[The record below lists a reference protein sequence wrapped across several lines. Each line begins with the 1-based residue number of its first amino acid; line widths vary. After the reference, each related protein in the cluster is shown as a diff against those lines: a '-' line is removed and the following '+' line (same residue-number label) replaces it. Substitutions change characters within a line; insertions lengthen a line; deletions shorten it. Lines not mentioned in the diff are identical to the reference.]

1 MNTAQRKRSRA
12 VGTLIPPQLPAAPVE
27 ERVGR
32 AIQTVATAVAFVSIA
47 IASPVAAQAM
57 PDSTDTSL
65 LLVANAVLVTS
76 AHVTT
81 PWPGYDASSRPLAV
95 YRVGRWSVL
104 LNPPSLHPVDGWL
117 EYPDSW
123 PRLSRPAWFK
133 PDGDRGLVGQLAFDY
148 EVPGGQVVAVPLY
161 EQLPSEYG
169 QRDLYLYSF
178 IVHEAFHQFQRH
190 HFSDVETPSEEFY
203 PMLDSVNNALAGLEL
218 RALKEALEAL
228 FEADST
234 RARESAVLALAVH
247 DHRLEELDNAARTI
261 ERSKEVV
268 EGTAKYVETQM
279 VAALAH
285 ACRTPPPALVRFC
298 PTVADI
304 DAARWLA
311 DDFDRRISAGAIAPM
326 DMARNRIYPM
336 AAAAGFLLDVH
347 DPDWKTAV
355 ERDGTGRGLF
365 QHLAD
370 AIGPTAASRSLYVDR
385 ARERYGWQ
393 SLLSASAGLV
403 GEYLDGYNVAL
414 RRFNAEAGTRVV
426 LRVPVANITRSRSSR
441 EDRWVVDAGRRTL
454 GSFVVFTL
462 STRSGPGFDL
472 NVRNAY
478 VLDETDDDGY
488 RSVTLHVIGPVSITA
503 DAQPVST
510 ETEATREFESLSFE
524 ASGAGLHSAL
534 PGMLTTRPGE
544 LRIRIREPGGG

>member
-1 MNTAQRKRSRA
+1 MDTIPRKRSRA
-12 VGTLIPPQLPAAPVE
+12 VGALLAHHLPAAPVE
-27 ERVGR
+27 ERVWRG
-32 AIQTVATAVAFVSIA
+32 IQTVAMAVAFGSIA
-47 IASPVAAQAM
+47 IASPVAPQAL

-65 LLVANAVLVTS
+65 LLVANAVLATS
-76 AHVTT
+76 AQAAT
-81 PWPGYDASSRPLAV
+81 PWPGYDASSRPLVV

-104 LNPPSLHPVDGWL
+104 LNPPSLHPVDGWV

-161 EQLPSEYG
+161 EQLRSDYG
-169 QRDLYLYSF
+169 RRDLYLYSF

-190 HFSDVETPSEEFY
+190 HFSDVETPSDEFY

-218 RALKEALEAL
+218 RALNEALEAL

-247 DHRLEELDNAARTI
+247 DHRLEELDKAARTI

-285 ACRTPPPALVRFC
+285 ACRAPSPTLERSC
-298 PTVADI
+298 PMVADM

-311 DDFDRRISAGAIAPM
+311 DDFDRRISAGAIAPT
-326 DMARNRIYPM
+326 DMARNRLYPM
-336 AAAAGFLLDVH
+336 AAAVGFLLDAYE
-347 DPDWKTAV
+347 PGWKTAV

-370 AIGPTAASRSLYVDR
+370 AIGPTAASRLVHVDR
-385 ARERYGWQ
+385 ARKRYGWQ

-403 GEYLDGYNVAL
+403 SKYLDSYNEAL

-426 LRVPVANITRSRSSR
+426 LRVPATNITRSRSSR

-454 GSFVVFTL
+454 GRVVVFTL
-462 STRSGPGFDL
+462 STRSGPRFDL
-472 NVRNAY
+472 NVRNAF

-488 RSVTLHVIGPVSITA
+488 RSVTFHVIGPVSITA

-510 ETEATREFESLSFE
+510 ETDATREFESLSFE

-534 PGMLTTRPGE
+534 RGTLTTRPRE

>member
-1 MNTAQRKRSRA
+1 MNTTQRKRSRA
-12 VGTLIPPQLPAAPVE
+12 IGTLIPSHLPAAPAG
-27 ERVGR
+27 ERVR
-32 AIQTVATAVAFVSIA
+32 RVIQTVATAVAFGSIA
-47 IASPVAAQAM
+47 IASPVAAQAL

-65 LLVANAVLVTS
+65 LLVVNAVLATS
-76 AHVTT
+76 AHAAT
-81 PWPGYDASSRPLAV
+81 PWPGYDASSRPIVV
-95 YRVGRWSVL
+95 YRIGRWSVL
-104 LNPPSLHPVDGWL
+104 LNPPTLHPVDGWV

-133 PDGDRGLVGQLAFDY
+133 PNGDRSLVGQLAFDY

-178 IVHEAFHQFQRH
+178 IVHEAFHQFQGH

-218 RALKEALEAL
+218 RALKEAVESLVA
-228 FEADST
+228 ADST
-234 RARESAVLALAVH
+234 RARESVVLALAVH
-247 DHRLEELDNAARTI
+247 DHRWEKLDNVARTI

-285 ACRTPPPALVRFC
+285 ACRAPTPALERFC
-298 PTVADI
+298 PMVADL

-311 DDFDRRISAGAIAPM
+311 EDFDRRIRAGAIAPM

-336 AAAAGFLLDVH
+336 AAAAGFLLDVYE
-347 DPDWKTAV
+347 PGWKTAV
-355 ERDGTGRGLF
+355 ERDGTRRGLF

-370 AIGPTAASRSLYVDR
+370 AIGPTAATRSVHVDR

-393 SLLSASAGLV
+393 SLMSASAGLV
-403 GEYLDGYNVAL
+403 SQYLDSYNEAL

-426 LRVPVANITRSRSSR
+426 LRVPAANITRSRSSR

-454 GSFVVFTL
+454 GRFVAFTL
-462 STRSGPGFDL
+462 SARSGPRFEL

-478 VLDETDDDGY
+478 VLDEVGDDGY
-488 RSVTLHVIGPVSITA
+488 RSVTFHVIGPVSITA
-503 DAQPVST
+503 DAQTVPT
-510 ETEATREFESLSFE
+510 EAEATREFEILSFE
-524 ASGAGLHSAL
+524 TSSAALHSAL
-534 PGMLTTRPGE
+534 RGTLTTRLGE
-544 LRIRIREPGGG
+544 LRIRILAPGGD